1 MNDLATN
8 ITNPFSME
16 LTEKEYRTILRN
28 DFVTFTER
36 AFYELNPQTQLLLAP
51 YIHLIG
57 MHLEACRLGKIKRLV
72 INLPPRYLKSHCASV
87 CMPAWLLAHDPSA
100 RIICASYGQDLA
112 DNLALESRKLIQ
124 STFYQSTFAT
134 RLDPKKMVVNDFMT
148 TKGGG
153 RMATSVGGVLTGR
166 GADFIIL
173 DDPMKPDDALSHTR
187 RQSVNNW
194 YDNTLLSRLNDKKNG
209 CIIIIMQRLHQD
221 DLVGHALEHG
231 DWTVLNLPA
240 IAEQEE
246 TFELID
252 LFGTRSWHRD
262 RGEPLH
268 EQRETLEMLKAT
280 KERIGDYNF
289 CSQYQQ
295 NPIPMGGSMI
305 KSNWLMRYEGN
316 PSAHEY
322 LYVMQSWDTA
332 TKTGELN
339 DWSVCTTWG
348 LDQERYHLLD
358 VFRKRLAYPDLL
370 RAVKEQAERFKPRKI
385 VIEDKSSGTQLI
397 QDLQHEGIFNV
408 HHYIPPAGMDKIM
421 RLHAQSDVFEK
432 GLVFL
437 PEQAPWLE
445 EYETEILGFPGTKFD
460 DQVDSTAQA
469 IHFIKTDYR
478 YKMEMWARLAG

>member
-1 MNDLATN
+1 MNNSPL
-8 ITNPFSME
+8 E
-16 LTEKEYRTILRN
+16 LTEQEYHTILRN

-36 AFYELNPQTQLLLAP
+36 AFYELKPQTELLLAP

-57 MHLEACRLGKIKRLV
+57 MHLEACRQGKIKRLI

-112 DNLALESRKLIQ
+112 DNLALESRKLMQ
-124 STFYQSTFAT
+124 SPFYQSIFAT
-134 RLDPKKMVVNDFMT
+134 RLDHKKLAVNDFMT

-187 RQSVNNW
+187 RQSVNDW

-209 CIIIIMQRLHQD
+209 CIILIMQRLHQD

-240 IAEQEE
+240 IAEQDE
-246 TFELID
+246 TFELVD
-252 LFGTRSWHRD
+252 LFGTRAWQRQI
-262 RGEPLH
+262 GEPLH

-280 KERIGDYNF
+280 KVRIGDYNF

-295 NPIPMGGSMI
+295 NPIPIGGSMI
-305 KSNWLMRYEGN
+305 KANWLMRYDQALSPFSCN
-316 PSAHEY
+316 
-322 LYVMQSWDTA
+322 YVIQSWDTA
-332 TKTGELN
+332 NKTGELN

-348 LDQERYHLLD
+348 LYEERYHLLD
-358 VFRKRLAYPDLL
+358 VFRKRLDYPNLI
-370 RAVKEQAERFKPRKI
+370 RAVTDQAERYKPRKV
-385 VIEDKSSGTQLI
+385 VIEDKASGTQLI
-397 QDLQHEGIFNV
+397 QDLKHRGIFSISPYV
-408 HHYIPPAGMDKIM
+408 PPTGMDKIM
-421 RLHAQSDVFEK
+421 RLHAQTDLFEQ
-432 GLVFL
+432 GLVYL
-437 PEQAPWLE
+437 PQQAPWLDD
-445 EYETEILGFPGTKFD
+445 YETELLGFPGTKFD

-469 IHFIKTDYR
+469 LDFIKTNYR
-478 YKMEMWARLAG
+478 KNMELWAKLAG